1 MKRHLQRELN
11 DLGLDSVFEQ
21 FSLSPFQLYQNL
33 ASNQQLNSFPGSGLN
48 MESLFQDLAN
58 KGTGLL
64 DNPQK
69 IRKVIVQFI
78 SQSYSL
84 HPLLRR
90 ELLDIYRNHV
100 QIDTNPTESGEHLKL
115 MDVFYPAK
123 RI

>member
-1 MKRHLQRELN
+1 
-11 DLGLDSVFEQ
+11 
-21 FSLSPFQLYQNL
+21 
-33 ASNQQLNSFPGSGLN
+33 

-100 QIDTNPTESGEHLKL
+100 QINTNPTESGEHLKL